1 VHEELPK
8 GWEVGYLGSQKSDRD
23 RGSFVEEQ
31 VDGRYIE
38 KSAGKLR
45 YPYLSSN
52 EWILLR
58 HPKILD
64 FKTYIL
70 IFKLFDI
77 GSINFDCFLN
87 HILIIT

>member
-52 EWILLR
+52 E
-58 HPKILD
+58 
-64 FKTYIL
+64 
-70 IFKLFDI
+70 
-77 GSINFDCFLN
+77 
-87 HILIIT
+87 